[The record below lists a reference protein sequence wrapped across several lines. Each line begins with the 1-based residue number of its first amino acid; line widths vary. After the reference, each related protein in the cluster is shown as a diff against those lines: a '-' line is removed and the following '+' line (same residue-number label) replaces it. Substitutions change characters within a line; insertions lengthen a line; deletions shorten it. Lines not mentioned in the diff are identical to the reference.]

1 MKIGRKSIKGD
12 DGLISDP
19 RTGDDYFAN
28 ACAYEIGK
36 GRVRKN
42 PAEAFRSFQ
51 MAARQHHIEACFK
64 VGEYLMQGRLR
75 KADMKSAVSYFREA
89 AEGGHLKAIER
100 MMKCAGT
107 GTGMPQNRE
116 VALRWAE
123 KAKSM
128 GSKKAVEFLESFPMK
143 LAVEAAQKAS
153 DPSVETKRVRKQ
165 QRAAQL
171 ERDLVEADR
180 VKLDQHLA
188 RAKMADEASHA
199 QQKELEETAQNQSE
213 GRHSLSELLR
223 GYFHGDCAA
232 ATHLSEYM
240 AFLTMNTQGGLSAR
254 YAELARGF
262 SGDAEKFEE

>member
-1 MKIGRKSIKGD
+1 MKIGRKSIKGG

-107 GTGMPQNRE
+107 GAGMPRNRE
-116 VALRWAE
+116 EALQWAE
-123 KAKSM
+123 KAKYM
-128 GSKKAVEFLESFPMK
+128 GSKKATEFLEAFPMK
-143 LAVEAAQKAS
+143 LVAEASQKAL
-153 DPSVETKRVRKQ
+153 DPSVEAKRVRKQ
-165 QRAAQL
+165 QRVAQL
-171 ERDLVEADR
+171 ERDLLEADR

-199 QQKELEETAQNQSE
+199 QRKAQGATAQNQAE
-213 GRHSLSELLR
+213 DRPSLSEWLR
-223 GYFHGDCAA
+223 GYFRGDCVAA
-232 ATHLSEYM
+232 KHLSEYM
-240 AFLTMNTQGGLSAR
+240 AFLTMNTEGSLSAR

-262 SGDAEKFEE
+262 SDDAEKFEE